1 MRSDMIA
8 ARYEAFIPEPLEI
21 DSWACGKRDGAP
33 RGAARS
39 ARLAREGPIGSCFI
53 TLGIIMSFCHAHM
66 MTDENPKAI
75 NK

>member
-1 MRSDMIA
+1 MRSGMMA
-8 ARYEAFIPEPLEI
+8 ARYEAFIPGPLEI

-39 ARLAREGPIGSCFI
+39 ARLAREGPRGSCFI
-53 TLGIIMSFCHAHM
+53 TLGIIMSFCHART
-66 MTDENPKAI
+66 MTGENSINI